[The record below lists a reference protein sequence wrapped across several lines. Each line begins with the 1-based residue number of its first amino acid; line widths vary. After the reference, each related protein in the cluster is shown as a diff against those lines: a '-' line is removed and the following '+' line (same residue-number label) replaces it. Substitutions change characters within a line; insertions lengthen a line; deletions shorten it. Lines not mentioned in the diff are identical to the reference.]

1 MLRQHNLQ
9 IVVMAMKTR
18 THHCATQDGQS
29 LMKREIESD
38 ARDGIN
44 RFELA
49 RVRVSADM
57 AVTSEGET

>member
-1 MLRQHNLQ
+1 VLRQHNVQ
-9 IVVMAMKTR
+9 IVVIAMKTR

-38 ARDGIN
+38 ARWVN

-57 AVTSEGET
+57 AVTSDGVT